1 LTANVRILIT
11 GGNGYVG
18 RALTRQL
25 YDQHDVA
32 VVDSLR
38 HEELRF
44 SEKEVSAFSLYRID
58 IRDYNALAQVFA
70 EVNPELVIHLAAIH
84 YIPECE
90 ACPDEAISIN
100 SLGTANVMRACASD
114 VGLVFVS
121 TVAVYAPQEAPHVE
135 GVSPVGPM
143 DIYGLTKLHAEQYVE
158 YWAKAKGLR
167 AAIIRLSNV
176 IGPGETNA
184 HLLPAILAQ
193 LLKGK
198 RTLRL
203 GNCYPRRDYI
213 DVADA
218 ANGIEVIALGLA
230 ERTGV
235 DVVNLGTGAS
245 HSVYDVVE
253 VLSEVIGERL
263 TIESDPARVRASDRP
278 FLTASVEKVQRKY
291 GWSPKLT
298 LVDSLRVLWRDPD
311 IPSELLERS

>member
-1 LTANVRILIT
+1 MTANVRILIT

-218 ANGIEVIALGLA
+218 ANGIEVI
-230 ERTGV
+230 
-235 DVVNLGTGAS
+235 
-245 HSVYDVVE
+245 
-253 VLSEVIGERL
+253 GERL

-291 GWSPKLT
+291 GWSPKLA